1 MARDIF
7 NLSTPDAITSEA
19 RFFLEPG
26 HPRQRQYEALRAYF
40 VEGLPSPEAA
50 RRFSYTAGSFR
61 VLCHKFRQGAL
72 GEFFRDLPRGPQVQ
86 AKKDPARPRILAL
99 RKQNLSIY
107 DIQEALGL
115 QGHRLSLTAI
125 HEVLRAEGFAR
136 LPRRRDEERP
146 QRPRPARAAVA
157 DVRQFHLAPRRFA
170 TALGGL
176 FLFVPWLVPLE
187 LEGLVTTAGLPG
199 TRRIPAAQAVR
210 ASLPLKLTS
219 TEQKSHGMDLVFDE
233 GLALWTGLN
242 VPPKTTFLSQ
252 YSGRLG
258 PRRLAAL
265 LAGWIRTLRG
275 QAVLPGQS
283 FNLDFHAIPY
293 FGTHE
298 VVEKHYLSRRSR
310 RQPSVLA
317 FLAQDADTRVLC
329 YCDADVRKGE
339 EAEQVLAF
347 VRFWTRQTGTPPP
360 HLVFDSRLTTYRKLA
375 ELTALGVRFLTLR
388 RRSPGLLREIALQP
402 RSAWRTVHLDV
413 PQRLYQTPRVIDQRI
428 RLREYGGP
436 LRQLL
441 IQDLGHEQPTV
452 LLTNDFRA
460 TPAAL
465 ILRYARRMLIE
476 NGLADAVNFFHL
488 DALSSAL
495 ALNVSFDVLLTT
507 MATGLYRLLA
517 LKLRGFGRAQP
528 RQIWRRFL
536 KSPAQVRITDDEVV
550 VELPRRAHN
559 PILIASGLLE
569 ERTQVPWWGG
579 RTLRFEIP

>member
-1 MARDIF
+1 V
-7 NLSTPDAITSEA
+7 STPDAITSEA

-50 RRFSYTAGSFR
+50 RRFGYTAGSFR

-72 GEFFRDLPRGPQVQ
+72 GAFFRDLPRGPQVQ
-86 AKKDPARPRILAL
+86 AKKDPARPLIVAL
-99 RKQNLSIY
+99 RKRNLSIY
-107 DIQEALGL
+107 DIQDTLAP
-115 QGHRLSLTAI
+115 QGHALSLTAI

-146 QRPRPARAAVA
+146 ARPRPDRAAVA
-157 DVRQFHLAPRRFA
+157 DVRQFGLAPRRFA

-176 FLFVPWLVPLE
+176 FVFVPWLVRLA
-187 LEGLVTTAGLPG
+187 LDGLVAAAGFPG
-199 TRRIPAAQAVR
+199 TRMIPAAHAVR
-210 ASLPLKLTS
+210 AALALKLTS
-219 TEQKSHGMDLVFDE
+219 TERKSHGMDWVFDE

-258 PRRLAAL
+258 PRRLVSL
-265 LAGWIRTLRG
+265 LDGWVQALRG
-275 QAVLPGQS
+275 QQVLPGRS
-283 FNLDFHAIPY
+283 FNLDFHSIPY
-293 FGTHE
+293 FGADE
-298 VVEKHYLSRRSR
+298 FVERHYVSRRSR
-310 RQPSVLA
+310 RQKSVLA
-317 FLAQDADTRVLC
+317 FLAQDADTQVLC
-329 YCDADVRKGE
+329 YGDADLRKGE

-347 VRFWTRQTGTPPP
+347 VRFWTRQTGQPPP
-360 HLVFDSRLTTYRKLA
+360 HLVFDSQCTTYRKLS
-375 ELTALGVRFLTLR
+375 ELNTLGVLFLTLR
-388 RRSPGLLREIALQP
+388 RRSPALLREMALQP

-413 PQRLYQTPRVIDQRI
+413 PHRLYQTPKVIEQRV
-428 RLREYGGP
+428 RLRDYAGP
-436 LRQLL
+436 LRQLFVK
-441 IQDLGHEQPTV
+441 DLGHEQPTV

-460 TPAAL
+460 TPPAL

-476 NGLADAVNFFHL
+476 NGLAEAVNFLHL
-488 DALSSAL
+488 DALSSVV

-517 LKLRGFGRAQP
+517 RQLRGFERAQP

-536 KSPAQVRITDDEVV
+536 KSPAHVRVTETEVV

-559 PILIASGLLE
+559 PILIASGLLD
-569 ERTQVPWWGG
+569 ERTQVPWWQG
-579 RTLRFEIP
+579 RSLRFEIP

>member
-1 MARDIF
+1 M
-7 NLSTPDAITSEA
+7 STPDAITSEA

-50 RRFSYTAGSFR
+50 RRFGYTAGSFR

-72 GEFFRDLPRGPQVQ
+72 GAFFRDLPRGPQVQ
-86 AKKDPARPRILAL
+86 TKKDPARPLIIAL

-107 DIQEALGL
+107 DIQDALGQ
-115 QGHRLSLTAI
+115 QGHPLSLTAI

-146 QRPRPARAAVA
+146 VRPRPARAAVA
-157 DVRQFHLAPRRFA
+157 DVRQFHVAPRRFA

-176 FLFVPWLVPLE
+176 FVFVPWLVRLDLE
-187 LEGLVTTAGLPG
+187 RLVTTAGLPG
-199 TRRIPAAQAVR
+199 TRMIPAAQAVR
-210 ASLPLKLTS
+210 ATLALKLTG
-219 TEQKSHGMDLVFDE
+219 TERKSHVMDLVFDE

-265 LAGWIRTLRG
+265 LDGWIRTLRG
-275 QAVLPGQS
+275 QPVLPGQS
-283 FNLDFHAIPY
+283 FNLDFHPIPF
-293 FGTHE
+293 FGADAF
-298 VVEKHYLSRRSR
+298 VERHYLARRSR

-329 YCDADVRKGE
+329 YCDADVRQGE

-375 ELTALGVRFLTLR
+375 ELTALGVRFITLR

-402 RSAWRTVHLDV
+402 RGAWRTVHLDV
-413 PQRLYQTPRVIDQRI
+413 PQRLYQTPKVIDQRV

-436 LRQLL
+436 LRQLF
-441 IQDLGHEQPTV
+441 IKDLGHEQPTV

-476 NGLADAVNFFHL
+476 NGLADAVHFFHL
-488 DALSSAL
+488 DALSSAV

-517 LKLRGFGRAQP
+517 LKLRGFERAQP

-536 KSPAQVRITDDEVV
+536 KSPAQVRITEDEVV

-559 PILIASGLLE
+559 PILIGAGLLE
-569 ERTQVPWWGG
+569 ERTRVPWWEG

>member
-1 MARDIF
+1 MT
-7 NLSTPDAITSEA
+7 TPDAITTGA

-40 VEGLPSPEAA
+40 VEGLPSAEAA
-50 RRFSYTAGSFR
+50 RRFGYTAGSFR
-61 VLCHKFRQGAL
+61 VLCHKFRGGDLGA
-72 GEFFRDLPRGPQVQ
+72 FFRDLARGPQVQ
-86 AKKDPARPRILAL
+86 AKKDPARPLILAL

-107 DIQEALGL
+107 DIQDALGP
-115 QGHRLSLTAI
+115 QGHPLSLTAI

-146 QRPRPARAAVA
+146 ERPRPARAAVA
-157 DVRQFHLAPRRFA
+157 DVRRFQLAPRQFA

-176 FLFVPWLVPLE
+176 FVFVPWLVRLD
-187 LEGLVTTAGLPG
+187 LAGLVTTAGLPG
-199 TRRIPAAQAVR
+199 TRMIPAAQAVR
-210 ASLPLKLTS
+210 AALALKLTS
-219 TEQKSHGMDLVFDE
+219 TERKSHVMDLVFDE

-275 QAVLPGQS
+275 QGVCPGQS
-283 FNLDFHAIPY
+283 FNLDFHAIPF
-293 FGTHE
+293 FGADAF
-298 VVEKHYLSRRSR
+298 VEKHYLSRRSR

-339 EAEQVLAF
+339 EADEVLAF

-360 HLVFDSRLTTYRKLA
+360 HLVFDSQLTTYRKLA
-375 ELTALGVRFLTLR
+375 ELTALGVRFITLR

-413 PQRLYQTPRVIDQRI
+413 PQRLYQTPQVIDQRV
-428 RLREYGGP
+428 RLREYGEP
-436 LRQLL
+436 LRQLFVK
-441 IQDLGHEQPTV
+441 DLGHEQPTV

-488 DALSSAL
+488 DALSSAV

-517 LKLRGFGRAQP
+517 LQLRGFERAQP

-536 KSPAQVRITDDEVV
+536 KSPAHVRITEDEVV

-569 ERTQVPWWGG
+569 ERTQVPWWEG
-579 RTLRFEIP
+579 RTLRFEMP

>member
-1 MARDIF
+1 VT
-7 NLSTPDAITSEA
+7 TPDAITTEA

-40 VEGLPSPEAA
+40 VEGLPSPAAA
-50 RRFSYTAGSFR
+50 RRFGYTAGSFR
-61 VLCHKFRQGAL
+61 VLCHKFRRGAL
-72 GEFFRDLPRGPQVQ
+72 GAFFRDLPRGPQVQ
-86 AKKDPARPRILAL
+86 AKKDPARPLILAL

-107 DIQEALGL
+107 DIQDALAQ
-115 QGHRLSLTAI
+115 QGHPLSLTAI

-146 QRPRPARAAVA
+146 ERPRPARAGVA

-176 FLFVPWLVPLE
+176 FLFVPWLVRLD
-187 LEGLVTTAGLPG
+187 LAGLVATAAFPG
-199 TRRIPAAQAVR
+199 TGMIPAAQAVR
-210 ASLPLKLTS
+210 ATLALKLTS
-219 TEQKSHGMDLVFDE
+219 TERKSHIMDLVFDE

-252 YSGRLG
+252 YSGRLR

-265 LAGWIRTLRG
+265 LDGWVQALRG
-275 QAVLPGQS
+275 QGGLPGRS

-293 FGTHE
+293 FGGDAF
-298 VVEKHYLSRRSR
+298 VEKHYVARRSR

-317 FLAQDADTRVLC
+317 FLAQDGDTRVLC
-329 YCDADVRKGE
+329 YGNADLRKGE
-339 EAEQVLAF
+339 EPDQVLAF
-347 VRFWTRQTGTPPP
+347 VRFWRRQTGQPPP
-360 HLVFDSRLTTYRKLA
+360 HLVFDFQCTTYRKLS
-375 ELTALGVRFLTLR
+375 ELNALGVRFLTLR
-388 RRSPGLLREIALQP
+388 RRSPALLREMALQP
-402 RSAWRTVHLDV
+402 RSAWRTVPLDV
-413 PQRLYQTPRVIDQRI
+413 PQRLYQTPKVIDQRV
-428 RLREYGGP
+428 RLREYQGP
-436 LRQLL
+436 LRQLFVK
-441 IQDLGHEQPTV
+441 DLGHEQPTV
-452 LLTNDFRA
+452 LLTNDVRG

-476 NGLADAVNFFHL
+476 NGLADAVNFLHL
-488 DALSSAL
+488 DALSSAV

-517 LKLRGFGRAQP
+517 RQLRGFERAQP

-536 KSPAQVRITDDEVV
+536 KSPAHVRITEDEVV

-559 PILIASGLLE
+559 PILIGAGLLD
-569 ERTQVPWWGG
+569 ERTQVPWWEG

>member
-1 MARDIF
+1 MT
-7 NLSTPDAITSEA
+7 TPDAITTEA

-50 RRFSYTAGSFR
+50 RRFGYTAGSFR
-61 VLCHKFRQGAL
+61 VLCHKFRQEAL
-72 GEFFRDLPRGPQVQ
+72 GTFFRDLPRGPQVQ
-86 AKKDPARPRILAL
+86 AKKDPARPLIIAL

-107 DIQEALGL
+107 DIQDALSP
-115 QGHRLSLTAI
+115 QGHALSLTAI

-146 QRPRPARAAVA
+146 ERPRPTRAAVA
-157 DVRQFHLAPRRFA
+157 DVRQFHLTPRRFA

-176 FLFVPWLVPLE
+176 FVFVPWLVRLD
-187 LEGLVTTAGLPG
+187 LEGLVTTADLPG
-199 TRRIPAAQAVR
+199 TRMIPAAHAVR
-210 ASLPLKLTS
+210 ATLALKLTS
-219 TEQKSHGMDLVFDE
+219 TERKSHVMDLVFDE

-265 LAGWIRTLRG
+265 LEGWIRTLRG
-275 QAVLPGQS
+275 QPVLPGQS
-283 FNLDFHAIPY
+283 FNLDFHAIPF
-293 FGTHE
+293 FGADAF
-298 VVEKHYLSRRSR
+298 VEKHYLSRRSR

-347 VRFWTRQTGTPPP
+347 VRFWTRQTGNPPP
-360 HLVFDSRLTTYRKLA
+360 HLVFDSRLATYRKLA
-375 ELTALGVRFLTLR
+375 ELTALGVLFITLR
-388 RRSPGLLREIALQP
+388 RRAPGLLREIALQP
-402 RSAWRTVHLDV
+402 RGAWRTVRLEV
-413 PQRLYQTPRVIDQRI
+413 PQRLYQTPQVIDRRVQ
-428 RLREYGGP
+428 LREYGGP
-436 LRQLL
+436 LRQLF
-441 IQDLGHEQPTV
+441 IKDLGHEQPTV

-488 DALSSAL
+488 DALSSAV

-507 MATGLYRLLA
+507 MATGVYRLLA
-517 LKLRGFGRAQP
+517 LKLRGFERAQP
-528 RQIWRRFL
+528 HQIWRRFL
-536 KSPAQVRITDDEVV
+536 KSPAHVRITEHEVV

-569 ERTQVPWWGG
+569 ESTPVPWWNG
-579 RTLRFEIP
+579 RRLRFEIP

>member
-1 MARDIF
+1 VT
-7 NLSTPDAITSEA
+7 TPDTITTEA

-40 VEGLPSPEAA
+40 VEGLPSAEAA
-50 RRFSYTAGSFR
+50 RRFGYTAGSFR
-61 VLCHKFRQGAL
+61 VLCHKFRGGDLGA
-72 GEFFRDLPRGPQVQ
+72 FFRDLARGPQVQ
-86 AKKDPARPRILAL
+86 AKKDPARPLILAL

-107 DIQEALGL
+107 DIQDALGP
-115 QGHRLSLTAI
+115 QGHPLSLTAI

-146 QRPRPARAAVA
+146 ERPRPARAAVA
-157 DVRQFHLAPRRFA
+157 DVRRFQLAPRQFA

-176 FLFVPWLVPLE
+176 FVFVPWLVRLD
-187 LEGLVTTAGLPG
+187 LAGLVTTAGLPG
-199 TRRIPAAQAVR
+199 TRMIPAAQAVR
-210 ASLPLKLTS
+210 AALALKLTS
-219 TEQKSHGMDLVFDE
+219 TERKSHVMDLVFDE

-275 QAVLPGQS
+275 QGVCPGQS
-283 FNLDFHAIPY
+283 FNLDFHAIPF
-293 FGTHE
+293 FGADAF
-298 VVEKHYLSRRSR
+298 VEKHYLSRRSR

-339 EAEQVLAF
+339 EADEVLAF

-360 HLVFDSRLTTYRKLA
+360 HLVFDSQLTTYRKLA
-375 ELTALGVRFLTLR
+375 ELTALGVLFITLR

-413 PQRLYQTPRVIDQRI
+413 PQRLYQTPQVIDQRV
-428 RLREYGGP
+428 RLREYGEP
-436 LRQLL
+436 LRQLFVK
-441 IQDLGHEQPTV
+441 DLGHEQPTV

-488 DALSSAL
+488 DALSSAV
-495 ALNVSFDVLLTT
+495 ALNVSFDVLLTA

-517 LKLRGFGRAQP
+517 LQLRGFERAQP

-536 KSPAQVRITDDEVV
+536 KSPAHVRITEDEVV

-569 ERTQVPWWGG
+569 ERTQVPWWEG
-579 RTLRFEIP
+579 RTLRFEMP